1 MRRAQRFFHLPLR
14 PFRLGQAAKHRAH
27 RGRICR
33 YFGAGGKRL
42 KPILQTGRLKR
53 FRRPDIL
60 LFLLFF
66 NTSTIGPQAVIVY
79 MAVPAPPS
87 YTNLPIQKQAA
98 KAVNRRQYGYG
109 KAAGLFFEPGILVE
123 MKTSKN
129 TQICKTAQSVYVLIN
144 CIKVPKL
151 IQFNIK

>member
-1 MRRAQRFFHLPLR
+1 
-14 PFRLGQAAKHRAH
+14 
-27 RGRICR
+27 
-33 YFGAGGKRL
+33 
-42 KPILQTGRLKR
+42 
-53 FRRPDIL
+53 
-60 LFLLFF
+60 
-66 NTSTIGPQAVIVY
+66 

-129 TQICKTAQSVYVLIN
+129 TQICKTTQSVYVLIN

>member
-1 MRRAQRFFHLPLR
+1 
-14 PFRLGQAAKHRAH
+14 
-27 RGRICR
+27 
-33 YFGAGGKRL
+33 
-42 KPILQTGRLKR
+42 
-53 FRRPDIL
+53 
-60 LFLLFF
+60 
-66 NTSTIGPQAVIVY
+66 

-87 YTNLPIQKQAA
+87 YTNPPIQKQAA